1 MSGTA
6 RMLDFWG
13 YYDAY
18 NNSQN
23 GAEADAKAIYA
34 DWRTVGEHLSEAM
47 QSYELSAAGENDQ
60 REQSS
65 ERTTAV

>member
-1 MSGTA
+1 
-6 RMLDFWG
+6 MLDFWG

-18 NNSQN
+18 NHSQN

-47 QSYELSAAGENDQ
+47 QSYEVVTAGENEK
-60 REQSS
+60 REQRV
-65 ERTTAV
+65 ERSTAV